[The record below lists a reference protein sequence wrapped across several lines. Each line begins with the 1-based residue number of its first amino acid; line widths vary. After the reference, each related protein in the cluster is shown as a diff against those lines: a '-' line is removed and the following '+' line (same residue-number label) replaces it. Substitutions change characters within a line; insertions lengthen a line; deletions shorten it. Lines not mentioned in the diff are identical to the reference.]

1 MLKAWL
7 SMWKKTFCF
16 TGKATRKEYW
26 LALIMNVIAMY
37 VAIVPYALL
46 AKCITDNWM
55 LVSAVYLI
63 AVHLPVFSLYFR
75 RARDAGWKM
84 GTALYTAVTLP
95 GIGALILGAISHC
108 GSMGKGKSVILK
120 LLMFSFALFF
130 YGGVLGL
137 ALYGDPTAIPAMPIA
152 GLLLA
157 AGLLIGYGIVNWR
170 QVLSFWIG
178 ANDDK

>member
-1 MLKAWL
+1 MLQYRPL
-7 SMWKKTFCF
+7 GERVTV
-16 TGKATRKEYW
+16 
-26 LALIMNVIAMY
+26 VIAGF
-37 VAIVPYALL
+37 L
-46 AKCITDNWM
+46 
-55 LVSAVYLI
+55 
-63 AVHLPVFSLYFR
+63 
-75 RARDAGWKM
+75 G
-84 GTALYTAVTLP
+84 LP